1 LVLRHGHW
9 FKARLERAALVTPET
24 NRSNRV
30 FLLAKLEPVRV
41 LLDFSPRDNRP
52 APRSKN
58 PEKYSVITI
67 GYVTLEICLRGPQFR
82 GMVAANLAVF
92 ASVSAGCDR
101 RLRNL
106 NGLSRCVIRVGKS
119 LP

>member
-41 LLDFSPRDNRP
+41 LLNSRRATIVLRLDP
-52 APRSKN
+52 KN

-106 NGLSRCVIRVGKS
+106 NGLSRRVIRVGKS